1 MVLDSCKQNWFAVSC
16 ILGEVLSVV
25 KASHPTVTQAKV
37 RSENPGCYHC
47 TALLTTINSSS
58 NRSGIE
64 VKRYDFS
71 EPQAGKDL
79 CDGNIAPCKERL
91 RNYVSENHNIE
102 NARDIK
108 EALESPPAMDCTRE
122 AVCKIDSSKVCP
134 SMANNKITGILRFN
148 IFSYDEAGV
157 RVWQAYGIGEGVY
170 FDEFEAKLKARG
182 DGEWSAAV
190 EKQRKQAKPRSNGN
204 TTDPG
209 STYSCL
215 DPACILTFDSIQD
228 AEDHMDTGE
237 HVFTPENEKIYDTV
251 KRQWAAVSTTV
262 KGKNEKI
269 GEAAY
274 GDGQGSGATKGWALK
289 KQKAAVRILPDVKSY
304 LTHVFNEGT
313 RQDKAKLAV
322 IAEEIKR
329 KFSREEWLETQ
340 TIKGFFFCLAEEQK
354 GQVVEEEFF
363 DADGQESRA
372 LEREALLQELVDE
385 TQ

>member
-1 MVLDSCKQNWFAVSC
+1 MRFRETQSQWFGKRGISWHFSAVIHLANHPDCQCTTASMNGFKIHTYIVVLDSCKQDWFAVSC
-16 ILGEVLSVV
+16 ILEEVLSVV

-37 RSENPGCYHC
+37 RSDNAGCYHC
-47 TALLTTINSSS
+47 TALLTTINNSS
-58 NRSGIE
+58 NRSGIQ

-79 CDGNIAPCKERL
+79 CDRKIAPCKQRL
-91 RNYVSENHNIE
+91 RNYLSENHNIE

-108 EALESPPAMDCTRE
+108 EGLDSPPAMDCTRV

-134 SMANNKITGILRFN
+134 STANNKITGILKFN
-148 IFSYDEAGV
+148 NFSYDEDGV

-170 FDEFEAKLKARG
+170 FDEFEAKQDVSGLERDA
-182 DGEWSAAV
+182 EWSAAI
-190 EKQRKQAKPRSNGN
+190 EKQRKQAKPKSNGS
-204 TTDPG
+204 TRDPG

-262 KGKNEKI
+262 KGKNETI

-274 GDGQGSGATKGWALK
+274 GEGQGSGATKGWALK
-289 KQKAAVRILPDVKSY
+289 KQKAAVRISPDVKSSRAY
-304 LTHVFNEGT
+304 SMKGLG
-313 RQDKAKLAV
+313 K
-322 IAEEIKR
+322 IKR
-329 KFSREEWLETQ
+329 SRQ
-340 TIKGFFFCLAEEQK
+340 
-354 GQVVEEEFF
+354 
-363 DADGQESRA
+363 
-372 LEREALLQELVDE
+372 
-385 TQ
+385 